1 MEKIRVKTLFGTN
14 SKPHGLEDIKEL
26 DEASHERLRDRGAEQ
41 QV

>member
-1 MEKIRVKTLFGTN
+1 MKTLFGTN